1 MWAALCSIQRP
12 RQSQTL
18 QGEEEEGPGFSSQGG
33 KELRCPR
40 AKPLSSDE
48 TGFGAHKSPSYKV
61 ADLLGKRA
69 VGPGEGAWART
80 TLQQVPTALWNL

>member
-1 MWAALCSIQRP
+1 M
-12 RQSQTL
+12 

-40 AKPLSSDE
+40 AKLLSSDE
-48 TGFGAHKSPSYKV
+48 TGFGVHKSPSYEV

-69 VGPGEGAWART
+69 AGPGEGAWART
-80 TLQQVPTALWNL
+80 PLGQVPTAFRIL